1 MHNNNGIYSNSI
13 GILMHLPGAGIPMC
27 CKRSALSV
35 VSVVYADGTTTI
47 FCLKTVKIYNTIREL
62 KEKGESVQHLN
73 ISVVLNF
80 MCKSY

>member
-13 GILMHLPGAGIPMC
+13 GILMYLPGAGIPMC
-27 CKRSALSV
+27 CKRSALSFRGLRWWNN
-35 VSVVYADGTTTI
+35 YNI
-47 FCLKTVKIYNTIREL
+47 FLKTVKIYNTIREL

-80 MCKSY
+80 ICKNYE